1 VDGATGGCGRFTLS
15 RLAAVAF
22 ASSVSFASV
31 VRSSRSDASTSPS
44 VAVAPTVPARWCANA
59 RVGMVRARA
68 RARATDTGSKQT
80 ACGSRQ
86 LDRAGSGCRGG
97 APLSSVAICSFSAAS
112 FASAA
117 ARSASATSAM
127 AKTAWCVSLCG
138 E

>member
-1 VDGATGGCGRFTLS
+1 MDGATGGCGRFTLS

-68 RARATDTGSKQT
+68 RARARATDTGSKQT
-80 ACGSRQ
+80 ACGRQ
-86 LDRAGSGCRGG
+86 
-97 APLSSVAICSFSAAS
+97 AAS
-112 FASAA
+112 
-117 ARSASATSAM
+117 
-127 AKTAWCVSLCG
+127 
-138 E
+138 